1 MPLPDILKNK
11 KVKNAIVT
19 IIEIAIVAA
28 IIMSGLMF
36 VRSKLTGQSFGVGN
50 VEQKKA
56 SDNKKAEEQKK
67 QEIYD
72 KYLIQVNIK
81 KSAVI
86 VYQQNKKKTDKKA
99 IRVMKASIGSKVKKG
114 KYKLFESY
122 EWRNTNVS
130 DNIWNKYNFRYSDNA
145 WFQSADYNDKY
156 SWCLKASSY
165 KKIGK
170 SQKNNK
176 NIQLYAGDAAWI
188 FNNCGAG
195 TVVEIVKGKKED
207 KLPLEISQSKSLYD
221 KCGWDPTDASKGN
234 PYKKAANGTV
244 SYYGKYVYVEKGDN
258 ADYYSN
264 IIALSASGKVIT
276 DNLSHDSL
284 DTSSVG
290 KKELNYYYK
299 AKSGTEFKATIKYK
313 IIDTTPPVI
322 KVPDKEIEYEMKDVS
337 DEKIKKEKVKNEI
350 EKLVEDECSSNE
362 GKIVVTAFPKEEL
375 KKGINYVNVVAT
387 DDSGNI
393 GSAQVAV
400 KIVKQ
405 KKEKDEKKDKNKKEK
420 TTKKSKDKNNSKDN
434 KSNKN
439 TDNKKSDKVK
449 EKATTKKQKET
460 TANVKET
467 TKVQNIN
474 QNETKVEE
482 TPSVADDSVVEEIQ

>member
-1 MPLPDILKNK
+1 MPLSDILKNK

-19 IIEIAIVAA
+19 IIEIVIVAA

-56 SDNKKAEEQKK
+56 SENKKAEEQKK

-72 KYLIQVNIK
+72 KYLIQINIK

-86 VYQQNKKKTDKKA
+86 IYQQNKKKTDKKA
-99 IRVMKASIGSKVKKG
+99 VKVMKASIGSKVKKG
-114 KYKLFESY
+114 QYKLFESY
-122 EWRNTNVS
+122 EWRNTNIT

-145 WFQSADYNDKY
+145 WLQSADYSDKY

-188 FNNCGAG
+188 FNNCGTG

-207 KLPLEISQSKSLYD
+207 KLPLEISQTKDLYD
-221 KCGWDPTDASKGN
+221 KCGWDPTDIPKGN
-234 PYKKAANGTV
+234 PYKKAANGAV
-244 SYYGKYVYVEKGDN
+244 SYYGKYVYVEKGDT
-258 ADYYSN
+258 ADYYAN

-276 DNLSHDSL
+276 DNLSHDTL

-290 KKELNYYYK
+290 KRELNYYYK

-322 KVPDKEIEYEMKDVS
+322 KIPDKELEYEMKDVS
-337 DEKIKKEKVKNEI
+337 DGKVKKEKVKNEI
-350 EKLVEDECSSNE
+350 EKLVEDACSSNE
-362 GKIVVTAFPKEEL
+362 GKIVVSAFPKEEL

-400 KIVKQ
+400 KIIKQ
-405 KKEKDEKKDKNKKEK
+405 KKEKDEKKDKKEK

-434 KSNKN
+434 KGNKN
-439 TDNKKSDKVK
+439 TDKKKSDKLK
-449 EKATTKKQKET
+449 EKETTKKQKET
-460 TANVKET
+460 AAKVKET
-467 TKVQNIN
+467 TKAQNN
-474 QNETKVEE
+474 QNETKPVETTSVAETFSEEE
-482 TPSVADDSVVEEIQ
+482 TQ